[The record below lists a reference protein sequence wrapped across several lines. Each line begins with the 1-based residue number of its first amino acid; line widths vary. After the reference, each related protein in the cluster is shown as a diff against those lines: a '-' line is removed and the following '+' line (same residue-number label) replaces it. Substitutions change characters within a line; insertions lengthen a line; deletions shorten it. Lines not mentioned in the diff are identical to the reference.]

1 MIKEL
6 YASEREIGIKEQRSK
21 GNVDPKSVEKNHWE
35 LGQNHREAQKN
46 TINAEY
52 KMLKCEDLYSVY
64 ETKNNESLT

>member
-35 LGQNHREAQKN
+35 LGQNQRGTKN